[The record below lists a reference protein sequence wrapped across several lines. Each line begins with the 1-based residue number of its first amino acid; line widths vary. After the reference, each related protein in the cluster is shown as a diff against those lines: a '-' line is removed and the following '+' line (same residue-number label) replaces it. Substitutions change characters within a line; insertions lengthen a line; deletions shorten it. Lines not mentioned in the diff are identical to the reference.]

1 MLKHFFYRVLHRE
14 STHAM
19 TGTVVYASYTKRD
32 ICRFLLL
39 YTIIMAYY
47 AKHEAFLF
55 HEKTKIYPG
64 FQSRFLIDSLFDT
77 ENTNT
82 DKMVANGK
90 GFSFSIFI
98 NTLYSLFVW
107 LHNHSL
113 FQLLCSDLR
122 LTLKHGK
129 KFSNEMNP
137 FMR

>member
-1 MLKHFFYRVLHRE
+1 MLKHFFYSVLHRE
-14 STHAM
+14 STH
-19 TGTVVYASYTKRD
+19 TNDRYSCLCIITKRD

-47 AKHEAFLF
+47 AKHKAFLF

-64 FQSRFLIDSLFDT
+64 FQSRSLIDSLFDT